1 MTDRTETAN
10 QGEYIM
16 ESRLKKSLNA
26 SGRQDRSNGES
37 SHEAPQEK
45 FISTQERKKMWSE
58 EWTQSALPKLPEIDG
73 WHLCWLST
81 TNSYD
86 SIDKRIRL
94 GYVPVKSEEL
104 PGDYADYRVKS
115 GEHVGYISCNEMLL
129 FKLPMEIFQEVM
141 IHMHHDKPREEA
153 DKIKVQL
160 ESLQGRDSHGRSLVS
175 VEGEG
180 MGSIDQQPTKLPV
193 FSG

>member
-1 MTDRTETAN
+1 
-10 QGEYIM
+10 M
-16 ESRLKKSLNA
+16 ESRLKKSLKA
-26 SGRQDRSNGES
+26 GAREDRSNGEA
-37 SHEAPQEK
+37 SHQAPEDK
-45 FISTQERKKMWSE
+45 FISAQERRKMWSE
-58 EWTQSALPKLPEIDG
+58 EWTQSALPKLPNMDG

-81 TNSYD
+81 TNTYD

-104 PGDYADYRVKS
+104 PGYEDYRVKS

-129 FKLPMEIFQEVM
+129 FKLPMDIYQEVM
-141 IHMHHDKPREEA
+141 THMHHDKPREEA
-153 DKIKVQL
+153 DKIRVQL
-160 ESLQGRDSHGRSLVS
+160 ESLQGQRDSNGRSLVN

-180 MGSIDQQPTKLPV
+180 IGSIDQQPSKLPV